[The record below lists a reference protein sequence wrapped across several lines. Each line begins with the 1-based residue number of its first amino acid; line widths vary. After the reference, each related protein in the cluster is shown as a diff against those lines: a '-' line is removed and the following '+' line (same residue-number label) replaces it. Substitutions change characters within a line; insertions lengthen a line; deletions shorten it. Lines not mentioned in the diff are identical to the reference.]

1 MRALVRSV
9 IVIALATVLFGFVY
23 PLVMTGFAQVAFKNK
38 ANGSL
43 ITRNGVVVGSRLA
56 AQGFTSTKYFQSRPS
71 ATAPAYNAGATTF
84 ANLGPTN
91 PDLAKNVK
99 AAAAAI
105 LKLEGPYNPGL
116 VIGDIPVDAVTTSA
130 SGIDPDIS
138 PANAALQSRR
148 VAAVRKLP
156 LATVQKLIRANTDG
170 RSLGFFGE
178 PGVNVLELN
187 LALDKQGGK

>member
-1 MRALVRSV
+1 MRALARALIV
-9 IVIALATVLFGFVY
+9 IVLATVIFGFAY

-56 AQGFTSTKYFQSRPS
+56 AQAFTSPKYFQSRPS

-84 ANLGPTN
+84 ANLGPTS
-91 PDLAKNVK
+91 PDLAKNVA

-116 VIGDIPVDAVTTSA
+116 TIHDIPVDAVTTSA

-138 PANAALQSRR
+138 LDNAALQSKRI
-148 VAAVRKLP
+148 AAVRHLP
-156 LATVQKLIRANTDG
+156 LATVQALIRANTDG

-178 PGVNVLELN
+178 PGVNVLDLN
-187 LALDKQGGK
+187 LALDRLGGK

>member
-1 MRALVRSV
+1 MRALGRSL
-9 IVIALATVLFGFVY
+9 IVVVLATVVFGFVY
-23 PLVMTGFAQVAFKNK
+23 PIVLTGFAQVAFKNK

-56 AQGFTSTKYFQSRPS
+56 AQSFTAPRYFHPRPS
-71 ATAPAYNAGATTF
+71 ATVPAYNAGATTF

-99 AAAAAI
+99 AAARAI
-105 LKLEGPYNPGL
+105 LALEGPYNPGL
-116 VIGDIPVDAVTTSA
+116 KIGDIPVDAVTTSA

-148 VAAVRKLP
+148 IAAVRHLP
-156 LATVQKLIRANTDG
+156 LAAVQRLIKENTDG
-170 RSLGFFGE
+170 RSLGFLGE

-187 LALDKQGGK
+187 LALDRLGAK